1 MIRGCFKP
9 LFFRGGKMYQM
20 NGINWRVRLVRSNSP
35 MLMRSDGSRTVG
47 MCDRSTQEICISDML
62 QGTFLRKVLIHEVCH
77 SAMMSYG
84 IDMSVEQEE
93 LFCNL
98 VATYGDEI
106 FEVADSLFMALK
118 RRIA

>member
-1 MIRGCFKP
+1 
-9 LFFRGGKMYQM
+9 MYQM

-93 LFCNL
+93 LFCDL

>member
-1 MIRGCFKP
+1 MNFT
-9 LFFRGGKMYQM
+9 M
-20 NGINWRVRLVRSNSP
+20 NGIEWTVRKVPHNSH

-47 MCDRSTQEICISDML
+47 MCDRGTKEICISDML
-62 QGTFLRKVLIHEVCH
+62 RGGFLRKVLIHEVTH

-93 LFCNL
+93 LFCSL

-106 FEVADSLFMALK
+106 FDVVDDLFMAL

>member
-1 MIRGCFKP
+1 
-9 LFFRGGKMYQM
+9 MYQM
-20 NGINWRVRLVRSNSP
+20 NGINWSVRLVRGDSP

-47 MCDRSTQEICISDML
+47 MCDRGTKEICISDML
-62 QGTFLRKVLIHEVCH
+62 QGAFLRKVLIHEVCH

-93 LFCNL
+93 LFCDL

-106 FEVADSLFMALK
+106 FNVVDNLFTVL